1 MAIDTNISQYLQQ
14 YFDKIFVVSVPRFTE
29 RHLYV
34 QEQLKGLPFDFFWG
48 ADKLKLDTAGVKTAG
63 IYDEVKAKK
72 LQRQERP
79 LSLGEIACS
88 LSHRMVYEEMV
99 KHNWQTVLI
108 FEDDVC
114 PIHADLNVL
123 PEALA
128 ELPQNWELVYLGY
141 QKYETV
147 TPALKRKQL
156 FYKLLSSLG
165 LMKWS
170 YTMAS
175 NMLPTPYSKHLNIAG
190 FHECTHAYCI
200 TLSAAKKLLEAQTP
214 VVYRADDLLS
224 YTILKGNLNAFI
236 TQPKFFD
243 QGSLHQTGI
252 VSEVTDRFSEKS

>member
-1 MAIDTNISQYLQQ
+1 MTIDTNISQHLQQ

-48 ADKLKLDTAGVKTAG
+48 ADKLKLDIEELMSAG
-63 IYDEVKAKK
+63 IYDEVKGKK
-72 LQRQERP
+72 LQRQKRA

-88 LSHRMVYEEMV
+88 LSHRMVYEEMI
-99 KHNWQTVLI
+99 KHNWQRVLI

-114 PIHADLNVL
+114 PIHSNIPLLTEVF
-123 PEALA
+123 A

-147 TPALKRKQL
+147 TPVLKRKQL
-156 FYKLLSSLG
+156 FYKILSSMG
-165 LMKWS
+165 LMKWT
-170 YTMAS
+170 YTMVC
-175 NMLPTPYSKHLNIAG
+175 NMLPKPYSKHLNIAG

-200 TLSAAKKLLEAQTP
+200 TLSAAKKLLDAQTP
-214 VVYRADDLLS
+214 IVYRADDLLS
-224 YTILKGNLNAFI
+224 YTILKGDLNAFI

-252 VSEVTDRFSEKS
+252 VSEVTDRFTEKS